1 MPKCQKC
8 GAAMATVLN
17 REGGHVQTYYE
28 CPSCEGQGESPEKE
42 PRDTK
47 EDTEDGCMA
56 MRPWR
61 WRAPL
66 RTAGRSSIARGRGL
80 RHRGSG
86 CDWPG

>member
-8 GAAMATVLN
+8 GAAMATVLK

-47 EDTEDGCMA
+47 EETEDGV
-56 MRPWR
+56 WR
-61 WRAPL
+61 CGLGDGGHHYGL
-66 RTAGRSSIARGRGL
+66 RGEVQSPGDAGCATAGL
-80 RHRGSG
+80 L
-86 CDWPG
+86 